1 MFPSICHFLPE
12 AWRGGAPPPLFYL
25 LPISPLAALL
35 LLLLLLPMC
44 LSSVSPLY
52 DVQSVFAFG

>member
-12 AWRGGAPPPLFYL
+12 ARRGGALPPLFYL

-44 LSSVSPLY
+44 LSSDLISIYLSIY
-52 DVQSVFAFG
+52 LA